1 MFHLSLPLYL
11 SVLVF
16 IYQFFLRLLPSA
28 HLACTF
34 SCWPVP
40 GPVLQGLFSN
50 ALRNYFLFCYKQAQS
65 PSAVQSDP
73 AGAAEVALGL
83 HGGTVTQGLLPSLA
97 SFWHPLLFRVPAA
110 GSHWLEQS
118 TERAFMAPFQ
128 SHSFTLCKLFLT
140 FFLFLIFNKVLL
152 HGVLR
157 VY

>member
-11 SVLVF
+11 CVLVF
-16 IYQFFLRLLPSA
+16 IYQFLLRLLPSA

-34 SCWPVP
+34 SCWTVL

-65 PSAVQSDP
+65 PSAAQPDP
-73 AGAAEVALGL
+73 AGAAGVALGL
-83 HGGTVTQGLLPSLA
+83 HGGTVTWGLLPSLA

-118 TERAFMAPFQ
+118 AERAFLAPF
-128 SHSFTLCKLFLT
+128 HCCSFTLCKLFL
-140 FFLFLIFNKVLL
+140 ILL
-152 HGVLR
+152 PLS
-157 VY
+157 YF